1 MMQSMSAGDMGA
13 MPVSMLKS
21 SLGFTSAPAASV
33 ASVARAAAVTPAP
46 PAAPRGVVVPSA
58 PRAVAKPRMI
68 TEEEAEEIKKA
79 VARID
84 AIDAQMMAR
93 LVEFVRLQGFGVDP
107 ATNLNLETGLRSM
120 PKYVSTALKLLGLN
134 PRNQPFLVEQCLRI
148 LSVCA
153 YLFNDGQPFATI
165 KMQLVL
171 CLGNVLAN
179 FRNVSVIAALALH
192 ILDVIG
198 TQTVFNDLY
207 DRMAQTPEA
216 IRAGL
221 LSRDQWMLLIQDT
234 WAMNKS
240 DDVIVTMCAQQVE
253 ASLALPCNGLKTIP
267 GLCHTSYAALVC
279 AGVME
284 HMHVHER
291 AFNHTLEAF
300 TPVFVP
306 PFSSEEGAIELDWIT
321 CAGNV
326 MDMIRDYFVK
336 NTDGCFN
343 KYLGVL
349 VPRAISIV
357 HFLVSVGDDGGRIL
371 KSFWSDVREFVH
383 LASCGMVSFSS
394 QCRELHDQLSSILM
408 Q

>member
-1 MMQSMSAGDMGA
+1 
-13 MPVSMLKS
+13 
-21 SLGFTSAPAASV
+21 
-33 ASVARAAAVTPAP
+33 
-46 PAAPRGVVVPSA
+46 
-58 PRAVAKPRMI
+58 MI
-68 TEEEAEEIKKA
+68 TEEEAEEIKIG

-93 LVEFVRLQGFGVDP
+93 LVEFVRAQGFGFDP
-107 ATNLNLETGLRSM
+107 ATNLDLETGLRSM
-120 PKYVSTALKLLGLN
+120 PKYVSTALKLLSLN

-153 YLFNDGQPFATI
+153 YLFNDGQPMATI

-171 CLGNVLAN
+171 SLGNVLAN

-198 TQTVFNDLY
+198 TQTVFNELY
-207 DRMAQTPEA
+207 DRMVQTPEA

-234 WAMNKS
+234 WAMNKT
-240 DDVIVTMCAQQVE
+240 DDVIVAMCAQQVE
-253 ASLALPCNGLKTIP
+253 GSLALPCNGLKTIP

-284 HMHVHER
+284 HMHKHEASFYR
-291 AFNHTLEAF
+291 TLETF
-300 TPVFVP
+300 TPIFVP

-336 NTDGCFN
+336 NTDGCTN
-343 KYLGVL
+343 QYLNVL
-349 VPRAISIV
+349 VPRAIPIV
-357 HFLVSVGDDGGRIL
+357 HFLVSVGDEGGRIL
-371 KSFWSDVREFVH
+371 KSFWSDVRELVH

-394 QCRELHDQLSSILM
+394 QCRDLHGLLSSIML